1 MSIKHGWWIV
11 AKGAA
16 LGVAIL
22 MVAVPGAAQE
32 RELRAYRQALDRICV
47 TGVTPEIVRLYEA
60 AVTAVDAA
68 KRAPRQPSNVGSP
81 RPPDLAYEDCYQK
94 R

>member
-1 MSIKHGWWIV
+1 MSIKNGWWML

-16 LGVAIL
+16 LGVAIV

-32 RELRAYRQALDRICV
+32 RELRAYRQALDRICI
-47 TGVTPEIVRLYEA
+47 TGVTPEIGRLYEA
-60 AVTAVDAA
+60 AVVAVDAA
-68 KRAPRQPSNVGSP
+68 KRAARLPSNFGSP
-81 RPPDLAYEDCYQK
+81 RPPDLAYSDCYQG